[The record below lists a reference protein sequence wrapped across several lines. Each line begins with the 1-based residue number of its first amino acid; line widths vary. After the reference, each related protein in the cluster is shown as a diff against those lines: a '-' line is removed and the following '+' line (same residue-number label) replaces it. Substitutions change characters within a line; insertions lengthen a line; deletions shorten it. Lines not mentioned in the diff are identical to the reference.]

1 MASALA
7 SLAAAVAAGYTST
20 ITDRGASA
28 PAAERYYCR
37 LEKRLTG
44 GGNASGLRFRADGFG
59 SSQANAETAAVN
71 ALNGQRTLRYG
82 LGATNSGNSRRSA
95 ALVADAD

>member
-44 GGNASGLRFRADGFG
+44 GANLGAVRFRADGFG
-59 SSQANAETAAVN
+59 SSQVNAEAAATN
-71 ALNGQRTLRYG
+71 ALNEQRALRYG
-82 LGATNSGNSRRSA
+82 RGATNSTNSRGSG
-95 ALVADAD
+95 ALTSDAD